1 MPAKTPLEKKIVPN
15 TLSVCII
22 VKNEADLLSRCLN
35 SIKSAAD
42 ELVVVD
48 TGSTDNTV
56 GIAESMGAK
65 VICTQWRDDFAW
77 ARNISIEHAS
87 GAWILW
93 LDADDVVPPES
104 LPVFSKL
111 KYELPDC
118 VFGFTVRNQR
128 PGNTGTEFVQARMFP
143 NRPDIYFERPIH
155 EQIMPSAL
163 RIGMVMKTR
172 DAVIEHHGY
181 ADPATMKKKALRNV
195 KLLIADY
202 NDQDPDSV
210 TTVEIA
216 DSYQL
221 TEDPEA
227 AIKWYKRTLSIPNCE
242 KTTPSIAGHAHLGL
256 GNIYNLKKNYAL
268 AISHLEKASKI
279 SPWRPDIFYS
289 LAVGFEQ
296 NGQPGDAVGCLYK
309 ILSMEEKAGQVGVD
323 FRAAKIKAHLR
334 LLRLLTELNKTEDA
348 GKLVTD
354 ILTTESQRP
363 ELYNAVGKFFIKENR
378 LIDGL
383 RTFEK
388 SILLIKEGNLEA
400 YIGLCIIYIKAN
412 MKPKALET
420 IESLKVDFADNPRFN
435 AFRSFIT
442 GSTPS
447 EDEATTIS
455 LLRREFY
462 NCF

>member
-1 MPAKTPLEKKIVPN
+1 MPAETPLVKNIVPN

-22 VKNEADLLSRCLN
+22 VKNEADLLGRCLN

-42 ELVVVD
+42 ELIIVD

-56 GIAESMGAK
+56 EIAESMGAK

-87 GAWILW
+87 GSWILW

-111 KYELPDC
+111 KYESPNC
-118 VFGFTVRNQR
+118 IFGFTVRNQR

-163 RIGMVMKTR
+163 RIGMVMNTR
-172 DAVIEHHGY
+172 DAIIEHHGY

-221 TEDPEA
+221 TEDSEA

-256 GNIYNLKKNYAL
+256 GNIYNLQKAYAL
-268 AISHLEKASKI
+268 AISHLKKASEI
-279 SPWRPDIFYS
+279 SPWRPDIYYS

-296 NGQPGDAVGCLYK
+296 NSQPDEAVDCLHK
-309 ILSMEEKAGQVGVD
+309 ILTMEEKAGQVGVD
-323 FRAAKIKAHLR
+323 FRAAKIKARLR
-334 LLRLLTELNKTEDA
+334 LIRLLTELNRIEDA
-348 GKLVTD
+348 EKVVTD
-354 ILTTESQRP
+354 ILATDSQRP
-363 ELYNAVGKFFIKENR
+363 ELYNAAGKFYIKANR

-388 SILLIKEGNLEA
+388 SILVIKEGNLEA
-400 YIGLCIIYIKAN
+400 YIGLCIIYIRAN

-420 IESLKVDFADNPRFN
+420 IESLRVDFADNPRFN
-435 AFRSFIT
+435 AFRSYFT
-442 GSTPS
+442 NTTLS